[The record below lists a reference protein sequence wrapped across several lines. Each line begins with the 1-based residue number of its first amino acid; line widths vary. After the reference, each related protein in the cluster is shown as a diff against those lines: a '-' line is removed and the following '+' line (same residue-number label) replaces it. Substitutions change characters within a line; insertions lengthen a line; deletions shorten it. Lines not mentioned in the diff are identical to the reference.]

1 MAKENFTGTSGVI
14 ADILTVVGIS
24 LLFLASLYGI
34 ILFSHYWKRYLA
46 VLCTP
51 VHIFIRSYNNNFR
64 VLKERILVALKSRR
78 NNLRDDT
85 FRQANGYSW
94 DFIIVFRIYTHNKV
108 LTETQIANRLLN
120 SSTCRYLNNIC
131 LNFCIAC
138 RVFFHD
144 LAKEGW
150 ISSYFIVSMYNDS
163 GSKIKIL

>member
-1 MAKENFTGTSGVI
+1 ME
-14 ADILTVVGIS
+14 
-24 LLFLASLYGI
+24 
-34 ILFSHYWKRYLA
+34 LFSSLITGKGIWQYY
-46 VLCTP
+46 VTTP
-51 VHIFIRSYNNNFR
+51 VHIFIRSYNNFR
-64 VLKERILVALKSRR
+64 ILKERILVALKSRK

-108 LTETQIANRLLN
+108 LTEAQIANRLFKN
-120 SSTCRYLNNIC
+120 SSICRYLNNIC

-163 GSKIKIL
+163 ESKIKIL